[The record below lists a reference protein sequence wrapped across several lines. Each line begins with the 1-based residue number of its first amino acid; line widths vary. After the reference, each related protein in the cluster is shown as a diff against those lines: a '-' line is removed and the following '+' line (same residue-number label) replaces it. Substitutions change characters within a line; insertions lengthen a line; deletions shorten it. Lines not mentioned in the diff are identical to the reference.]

1 MTILLLEDEY
11 PAAERLRRLL
21 ATAAPAAQVLAVLD
35 TVAGALAWLAAHPA
49 PDLILSDIQL
59 ADGLSFDV
67 FAQAVVRSP
76 VVFTTAYDQY
86 AIRAFEAN
94 SIAYLLKPVKLPEL
108 AKALAKWRQ
117 WPSVVPYPPDALPHP
132 PAPSPPGEGEP
143 DVIIT
148 PTSII
153 IQNSPSG
160 SPSPGGE
167 GAGGWGNTPALALE
181 RLLDALPRPQR
192 TYKAR
197 FLVRQGEALLPLPA
211 AEVAWFWSRHDTTTL
226 ATLGGQR
233 YVVDYT
239 LEQLEALLDPTQFF
253 RLSRQVLAQLPAVRR
268 VVPHLGGKLLVELS
282 PALGAGTEALVS
294 KEKAGPL
301 RRWLEGPAG

>member
-21 ATAAPAAQVLAVLD
+21 AQAAPTAQVLAVLD

-117 WPSVVPYPPDALPHP
+117 WPGGPAGSEEVSVL
-132 PAPSPPGEGEP
+132 STEP
-143 DVIIT
+143 EAASEELRT
-148 PTSII
+148 ES
-153 IQNSPSG
+153 
-160 SPSPGGE
+160 E
-167 GAGGWGNTPALALE
+167 KL
-181 RLLDALPRPQR
+181 RLLSAELLNQLTLHSAFPTLNS

-233 YVVDYT
+233 FVVDYT
-239 LEQLEALLDPTQFF
+239 LEQLEALLDPAQFF

-282 PALGAGTEALVS
+282 PALGAGAEALVS
-294 KEKAGPL
+294 KEKASPL

>member
-21 ATAAPAAQVLAVLD
+21 AEAAPAAQVLAVLD
-35 TVAGALAWLAAHPA
+35 TVAGALAWLATHPA

-59 ADGLSFDV
+59 ADGLSFDI

-108 AKALAKWRQ
+108 TKALAKWRQ
-117 WPSVVPYPPDALPHP
+117 WP
-132 PAPSPPGEGEP
+132 
-143 DVIIT
+143 
-148 PTSII
+148 
-153 IQNSPSG
+153 G
-160 SPSPGGE
+160 SP
-167 GAGGWGNTPALALE
+167 AGSEELRVKSEELKNKSEELSILSAELINQLTLNSALFTLNS
-181 RLLDALPRPQR
+181 

-233 YVVDYT
+233 FVVDYT
-239 LEQLEALLDPTQFF
+239 LEQLEALLDPAQFF

-301 RRWLEGPAG
+301 RRWLEGPVG